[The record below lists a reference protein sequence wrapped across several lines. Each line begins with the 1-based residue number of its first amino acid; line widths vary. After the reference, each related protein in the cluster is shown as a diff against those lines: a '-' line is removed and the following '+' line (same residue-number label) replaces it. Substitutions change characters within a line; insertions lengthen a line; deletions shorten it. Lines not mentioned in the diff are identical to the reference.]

1 MVAVCSLASMTE
13 TRLEPRVTAE
23 LLERLARLAGS
34 DPGGPQRAVVSPFSE
49 EEIGRMADGNG
60 EDVLGAVGRARAAQ
74 ARWSTVSPGARAT
87 VLYRYHDTLIE
98 RADEAMDL
106 IQLEAGKSRIAA
118 FEEVYEAIATA
129 RYYAKTGP
137 KLLRRKRRAVSLPLF
152 TKTWEYRHP
161 LGVIGNITPWNF
173 PFTLSVSDILAALV
187 AGNAVVVKPDEK
199 TPYSALYGKMLLEE
213 SGLPEGLVQV
223 IPGPGP
229 VLGPAL
235 IDAVDFVSFTGS
247 SAIGREVAARA
258 GARLIPSSMELGG
271 KNAAIVMADADLDKA
286 IPAISRAV
294 YANGGQLCIA
304 MERLYVDEAIR
315 DDFARRFVDH
325 VRSLPLSDRFDY
337 SSALSPMIDRDHLAK
352 VHSHVEDA
360 VERGAT
366 LLTGGKP
373 RPDVGPLFYEPTVLT
388 DVDESMLVCSVE
400 TFGPVATIYGYDD
413 IEQAISAA
421 NDSEFGL
428 NYSVWTSD
436 TRKGIEVAT
445 RLHAGTVGVNDG
457 YAATWSSYDAPMG
470 GWKSSGLSRRH
481 GEVGL
486 LKFTE
491 PQTVSV
497 QRGIDAFAPFPGM
510 SYDRY
515 HRLLGPMMRVLKRLP
530 FYK

>member
-1 MVAVCSLASMTE
+1 MIGSLAVMAEARTD
-13 TRLEPRVTAE
+13 TLVTAE
-23 LLERLARLAGS
+23 LLDRLAGMS
-34 DPGGPQRAVVSPFSE
+34 SSHPSGPARAVISPFSE
-49 EEIGRMADGNG
+49 AEIASVADGSV
-60 EDVLGAVGRARAAQ
+60 EDVMAAVARARSAQ
-74 ARWSTVSPGARAT
+74 ARWAMISPDARAR
-87 VLYRYHDTLIE
+87 VLHRYHDVLIE

-137 KLLRRKRRAVSLPLF
+137 RLVKRRRRAVSLPFF

-161 LGVIGNITPWNF
+161 LGVVGNITPWNF
-173 PFTLSVSDILAALV
+173 PFTLSVSDILAALI

-199 TPYSALYGKMLLEE
+199 TPFSALYGKMLLDE
-213 SGLPEGLVQV
+213 SGLPEDLFLVV
-223 IPGPGP
+223 PGPGP
-229 VLGPAL
+229 ILGPAL

-247 SAIGREVAARA
+247 SAIGQEVAARA

-271 KNAAIVMADADLDKA
+271 KNAAIVMADADLAKT

-304 MERLYVDEAIR
+304 MERLYVDEGIR
-315 DDFARRFVDH
+315 DEFTGRFVQH
-325 VRSLPLSDRFDY
+325 VRELPLTDRFDF
-337 SSALSPMIDRDHLAK
+337 SSALSPMIDRAHLSK

-400 TFGPVATIYGYDD
+400 TFGPVATIYGYSD
-413 IEQAISAA
+413 IEEAIAAA
-421 NDSEFGL
+421 NESDYGL
-428 NYSVWTSD
+428 NFSVWTSD
-436 TRKGIEVAT
+436 SRKGVEVAS

-491 PQTVSV
+491 PQTISL

-510 SYDRY
+510 DYDRY
-515 HRLLGPMMRVLKRLP
+515 HRVLGPMMKLLKRLP

>member
-1 MVAVCSLASMTE
+1 MAEAHFG
-13 TRLEPRVTAE
+13 PRVTSE
-23 LLERLARLAGS
+23 LLDRLARLAGS
-34 DPGGPQRAVVSPFSE
+34 DPGGPARSVISPFTES
-49 EEIGRMADGNG
+49 EIGRVADGTVD
-60 EDVLGAVGRARAAQ
+60 DVPRAVERARAVQADWARVGPKDRAQ
-74 ARWSTVSPGARAT
+74 
-87 VLYRYHDTLIE
+87 VLHRYHDVLIE

-106 IQLEAGKSRIAA
+106 VQLEAGKSRIAA
-118 FEEVYEAIATA
+118 FEEVYEAVATA

-137 KLLRRKRRAVSLPLF
+137 KLLRRRRRAVSLPLF

-173 PFTLSVSDILAALV
+173 PFTLAISDILAALV

-199 TPYSALYGKMLLEE
+199 TPFSALYGKMLLEE
-213 SGLPEGLVQV
+213 SGLPEDLVQV
-223 IPGPGP
+223 VPGPGRI
-229 VLGPAL
+229 LGPAL

-247 SAIGREVAARA
+247 SAIGKEVAARA

-315 DDFARRFVDH
+315 SDFTRRFVDH
-325 VRSLPLSDRFDY
+325 VRELPLTDRFDF
-337 SSALSPMIDRDHLAK
+337 SSAVSPMIDRAHLEN

-400 TFGPVATIYGYDD
+400 TFGPVATIYGYSDL
-413 IEQAISAA
+413 EEAIAAA
-421 NDSEFGL
+421 NDSDFGL
-428 NYSVWTSD
+428 NFSVWTSD
-436 TRKGIEVAT
+436 TRDGVEVAT

-470 GWKSSGLSRRH
+470 GWKASGLSRRH

-497 QRGIDAFAPFPGM
+497 QRGIDAFAPPPGM
-510 SYDRY
+510 GYDRY
-515 HRLLGPMMRVLKRLP
+515 HRVLGPTMKVLKRLP